1 MDLLSVMPVVSMKNC
16 TVQTGHWKWE
26 KTTFRKEKENNLHKE
41 GEREAKLKSNVRLSY
56 LLVSLIRLF
65 KRRKHK
71 PIHVPLDVQTQGK
84 QKPGPVPSSITP
96 VSGRKSESL
105 LTKTQKP
112 FMQFDKE
119 WRREEKVFI
128 TDAEA
133 QVGIPPQEISLGMR
147 SYSCSSEE
155 CKNLHFSSFEG
166 PNSVKEHIAIH
177 HRKKI

>member
-1 MDLLSVMPVVSMKNC
+1 
-16 TVQTGHWKWE
+16 
-26 KTTFRKEKENNLHKE
+26 
-41 GEREAKLKSNVRLSY
+41 
-56 LLVSLIRLF
+56 
-65 KRRKHK
+65 
-71 PIHVPLDVQTQGK
+71 
-84 QKPGPVPSSITP
+84 
-96 VSGRKSESL
+96 
-105 LTKTQKP
+105 
-112 FMQFDKE
+112 MQFDKE

-166 PNSVKEHIAIH
+166 PNSVKEHMAIH

>member
-1 MDLLSVMPVVSMKNC
+1 M
-16 TVQTGHWKWE
+16 
-26 KTTFRKEKENNLHKE
+26 
-41 GEREAKLKSNVRLSY
+41 
-56 LLVSLIRLF
+56 
-65 KRRKHK
+65 K
-71 PIHVPLDVQTQGK
+71 PILIPSDDQTQQK
-84 QKPGPVPSSITP
+84 QKAGAVPNSVNH
-96 VSGRKSESL
+96 VSARNPENIP
-105 LTKTQKP
+105 TKKQNP
-112 FMQFDKE
+112 FLHFDKE
-119 WRREEKVFI
+119 RKREEKVFI